1 MIKRSV
7 CGQDDAVALDALL
20 SLNDSAIPLAF
31 YCLLVSF
38 RFELIQ
44 AIRRKLDA
52 RQCLEN
58 HVGAHCCDQWFGV
71 FQSLG

>member
-1 MIKRSV
+1 MIKGSV
-7 CGQDDAVALDALL
+7 CGQDDEFALDALL

-31 YCLLVSF
+31 YCLLMSF
-38 RFELIQ
+38 RFVLIQ

-58 HVGAHCCDQWFGV
+58 HVGAHCCD
-71 FQSLG
+71 